1 MTKGWRGRR
10 GRIKVLN
17 EKTEYNGGLNGG
29 MRLIFLSFCLFYIGG
44 MWDGEVDG
52 GPKNHNRKISC
63 NHFDARD
70 LSFLQTR
77 VGSHV

>member
-1 MTKGWRGRR
+1 
-10 GRIKVLN
+10 
-17 EKTEYNGGLNGG
+17 
-29 MRLIFLSFCLFYIGG
+29 MRLIFISFCLFYIGG
-44 MWDGEVDG
+44 LWDGEVDG